1 MFPGRS
7 PLRALPPDTLAEIV
21 LILYGM
27 DEVKDEVEVKDVEVK
42 DVKVKDVE
50 VKDEVEDEVE
60 DKEMDKIE
68 DDVEDEIKD
77 MFPGSSPSR
86 ALTPDTLAL
95 TSF

>member
-1 MFPGRS
+1 MRSRTCLLAGHLHGRYRRITC
-7 PLRALPPDTLAEIV
+7 PNIV

-27 DEVKDEVEVKDVEVK
+27 DEVKDEVKD
-42 DVKVKDVE
+42 KV
-50 VKDEVEDEVE
+50 
-60 DKEMDKIE
+60 MDKIE

>member
-1 MFPGRS
+1 VFDFVYIRISEEAQQRRRGRRRRRRLQDL
-7 PLRALPPDTLAEIV
+7 LR
-21 LILYGM
+21 G
-27 DEVKDEVEVKDVEVK
+27 VKDEVEVKDVEVK
-42 DVKVKDVE
+42 DVEVKDVE
-50 VKDEVEDEVE
+50 VKDEVEV
-60 DKEMDKIE
+60 MDKIE